1 MRAEARVAQASLDT
15 NRALLQE
22 LKVDE
27 QLRVENEPRGE
38 LRGKL
43 RERVGW
49 YGRKREP
56 RRRRPAPA
64 PDLRQ
69 QLLQEPRV
77 VCRIGDRGAHV
88 GGHEAA
94 ATACRPGRRQASIP
108 CQAQRPSGASAHR
121 HAGQRGSGSLSNMDI
136 E

>member
-22 LKVDE
+22 LKVGE

-49 YGRKREP
+49 YGRKRDP
-56 RRRRPAPA
+56 RSRRPAPA

-69 QLLQEPRV
+69 QR
-77 VCRIGDRGAHV
+77 
-88 GGHEAA
+88 
-94 ATACRPGRRQASIP
+94 
-108 CQAQRPSGASAHR
+108 
-121 HAGQRGSGSLSNMDI
+121 M
-136 E
+136 

>member
-22 LKVDE
+22 LKVGE

-49 YGRKREP
+49 YGRKRDP
-56 RRRRPAPA
+56 RSRRPAPA
-64 PDLRQ
+64 PELRQ

-88 GGHEAA
+88 GGREAA
-94 ATACRPGRRQASIP
+94 ATACRPGRRQLPLA
-108 CQAQRPSGASAHR
+108 
-121 HAGQRGSGSLSNMDI
+121 
-136 E
+136 